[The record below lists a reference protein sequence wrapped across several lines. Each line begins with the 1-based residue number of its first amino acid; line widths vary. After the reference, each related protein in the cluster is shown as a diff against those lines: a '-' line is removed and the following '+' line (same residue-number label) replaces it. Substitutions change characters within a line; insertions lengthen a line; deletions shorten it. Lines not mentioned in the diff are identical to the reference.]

1 MADTRSDKDYAKLVE
16 QSVTTTDEQLGEGAF
31 AEVFQVKY
39 CGTKYAAKNAL
50 CSPVTLFWDRTV
62 AVS

>member
-1 MADTRSDKDYAKLVE
+1 VADTRSDKDYAKLVE

-50 CSPVTLFWDRTV
+50 CSPVTLF
-62 AVS
+62 